1 MIDNLESIVAHMVVS
16 NKTDKTKKWKKI
28 KRIEETNEKS

>member
-1 MIDNLESIVAHMVVS
+1 MIDNLESIVAQMVVS